1 VEWALW
7 LAAPLV
13 ATLLAALVTWWRGRP
28 PTIPNPAQ
36 AMRAHQRYLDALG
49 TPPRQRDRLPNL
61 PSDHQSEHPGAP
73 SGVDKVRK

>member
-1 VEWALW
+1 MEWALW

-13 ATLLAALVTWWRGRP
+13 ATVLAALVTWWLGRP
-28 PTIPNPAQ
+28 PTPPGPAQ

-49 TPPRQRDRLPNL
+49 TPPRQRDRQPDQQ
-61 PSDHQSEHPGAP
+61 SDHRDAR

>member
-13 ATLLAALVTWWRGRP
+13 ATLVAALVAWWRGRP
-28 PTIPNPAQ
+28 PAPPTPAQ

-49 TPPRQRDRLPNL
+49 TPPRQRHRQPAQHH
-61 PSDHQSEHPGAP
+61 DHPDAR